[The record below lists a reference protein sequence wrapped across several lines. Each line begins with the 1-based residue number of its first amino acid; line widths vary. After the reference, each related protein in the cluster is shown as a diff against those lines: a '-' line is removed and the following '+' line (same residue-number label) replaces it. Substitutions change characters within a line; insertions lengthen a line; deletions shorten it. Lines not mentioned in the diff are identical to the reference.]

1 MMIDALSILIEACEI
16 VMFVVAA
23 HEAGHDL
30 AVIAY
35 HAIGYAEAEL
45 LAIEF
50 LDRTNVAGR

>member
-1 MMIDALSILIEACEI
+1 
-16 VMFVVAA
+16 MFVVAA